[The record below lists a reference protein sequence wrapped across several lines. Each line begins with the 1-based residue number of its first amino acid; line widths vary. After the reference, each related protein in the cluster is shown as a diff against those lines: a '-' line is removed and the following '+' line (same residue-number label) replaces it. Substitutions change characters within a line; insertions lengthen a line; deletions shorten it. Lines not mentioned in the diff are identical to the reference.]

1 MVRSHPGDGLSLEC
15 VVPAEGY
22 RPEGREAWVGRV
34 GLPLLAA

>member
-15 VVPAEGY
+15 VVSVEGY
-22 RPEGREAWVGRV
+22 QLEGREAWGGRV